1 MKEVMDPTTITRNE
15 DTGGTQE
22 REEGGWQGGGSGR
35 PRSSR
40 RKGEQRREHE
50 ADDSGSTRNIF
61 LAALFHLIPNQINVK
76 WNGATHFHLTPKL
89 NATLL

>member
-35 PRSSR
+35 PRSSC
-40 RKGEQRREHE
+40 RKGEQRREHTRERGGRLAGRWQRQAKIQPPKRRVE
-50 ADDSGSTRNIF
+50 A
-61 LAALFHLIPNQINVK
+61 
-76 WNGATHFHLTPKL
+76 
-89 NATLL
+89 